1 MGEETAAGTDGP
13 DVTDGPDGTDGGGGT
28 DALPG
33 SWSPPHSQ
41 MLSGQTPRS

>member
-1 MGEETAAGTDGP
+1 MGEETAAGTDGSAGPDGP
-13 DVTDGPDGTDGGGGT
+13 DVTDVTHGPDS
-28 DALPG
+28 LPG

>member
-1 MGEETAAGTDGP
+1 MGEETAAGTDGGGGP
-13 DVTDGPDGTDGGGGT
+13 DVTDGTDGP

-33 SWSPPHSQ
+33 SWSPPRSQ